1 MKRVYEEYPIFVDN
15 YEIVELIILKDFVWW
30 QQSLVK
36 KKGMRQAHQ
45 HASQVYQIWKRVDAH
60 LSLTSILDAS
70 LIREMASSSPK
81 GEGPGHF
88 AVLSRYS
95 YYFTSKI
102 CVFLSVF
109 LNLSK

>member
-1 MKRVYEEYPIFVDN
+1 M
-15 YEIVELIILKDFVWW
+15 ELVLKDFVRW
-30 QQSLVK
+30 QQSLQK
-36 KKGMRQAHQ
+36 NRGMRQAHQ

-70 LIREMASSSPK
+70 LIREVASSSPK
-81 GEGPGHF
+81 GEGPGYF

-109 LNLSK
+109 